1 MLRKMIVG
9 SALAVVMAC
18 PGMFAA
24 KLPAPQSQN
33 QQQQPQAQAK
43 KVSGTVTAI
52 GSDRKSFTMD
62 VNQQNSSKPA
72 KMNFYIDR
80 NTQVEG
86 RVGVGTKAL
95 VQYQPTND
103 GRNLAIDVTPQAG
116 Q

>member
-1 MLRKMIVG
+1 MLRKILVS
-9 SALAVVMAC
+9 SALAAVMAC

-24 KLPAPQSQN
+24 NLPAPQPQN
-33 QQQQPQAQAK
+33 QQQQQQAQAK
-43 KVSGTVTAI
+43 TVSGTVTGI

-62 VNQQNSSKPA
+62 VSQQNSPKA
-72 KMNFYIDR
+72 KKMNFYIDR

-95 VQYQPTND
+95 VQYEPTND
-103 GRNLAIDVTPQAG
+103 GRNLAIDVTPQPG